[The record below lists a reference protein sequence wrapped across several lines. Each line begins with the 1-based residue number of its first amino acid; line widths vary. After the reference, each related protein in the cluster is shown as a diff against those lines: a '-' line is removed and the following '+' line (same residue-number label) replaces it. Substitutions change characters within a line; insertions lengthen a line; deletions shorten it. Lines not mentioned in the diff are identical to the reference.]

1 MTTSDD
7 MDVYPYSLEGRL
19 QFPLALFESVP
30 IADAQSK
37 TGERF
42 VVVAG
47 LDRHMAEQVKHYSLD
62 ENDADLQENTSDKK
76 RFGEGSYEEWYA
88 KGRTPFAL
96 IHEES
101 DSVTAICW
109 FGPKPLGQKSMKYL
123 SDEEREVEKKLVAD
137 QRARDAQWHT
147 ISYRSY
153 NPFRGKGHMRGFVQ
167 FCITTYVKANP
178 DAKLWAIFNGKNEGS
193 IGLAQKLGFS
203 PRLDASHP
211 EEHLVTMVR
220 E

>member
-1 MTTSDD
+1 MEIQ
-7 MDVYPYSLEGRL
+7 PYALDGKL
-19 QFPLALFESVP
+19 KFPLELFESIPV
-30 IADAQSK
+30 ADAQSK
-37 TGERF
+37 TGEKF
-42 VVVAG
+42 TVVLG

-62 ENDADLQENTSDKK
+62 ENDADLQENTSDRK
-76 RFGEGSYEEWYA
+76 RFGEGSYEEWYR
-88 KGRTPFAL
+88 KGRVPFAL

-123 SDEEREVEKKLVAD
+123 TEEERQAAKGVSAD
-137 QRARDAQWHT
+137 NWHT

-167 FCITTYVKANP
+167 FCIDTYLKAHPNI
-178 DAKLWAIFNGKNEGS
+178 KMWAIFNAKNNGS
-193 IGLAQKLGFS
+193 IALAQKLGFVS
-203 PRLDASHP
+203 RDDVSHP
-211 EEHLVTMVR
+211 EDHLVTMVR

>member
-7 MDVYPYSLEGRL
+7 MDVYPYSFEGTL

-37 TGERF
+37 SGERF

-76 RFGEGSYEEWYA
+76 RFGEGSYEEWYS

-123 SDEEREVEKKLVAD
+123 SDEEREAGKKI
-137 QRARDAQWHT
+137 DAENWHT

-167 FCITTYVKANP
+167 FCIDTYLKAYP
-178 DAKLWAIFNGKNEGS
+178 DAKLWAIFNSKNEGS
-193 IGLAQKLGFS
+193 IGLAQKLGFP
-203 PRLDASHP
+203 PRPDASHP